1 MFLSDQIWGICFG
14 IFVLIAMRHFPC
26 CLFKVA
32 DIHWVVVGYS
42 STLGLCGANKYPFY
56 ATPHLQNNPSKGVH
70 STSFLYYFFH
80 FCINLCIWVF
90 EYFSISLCGTT
101 STARSDQRWPEIW
114 FPHCAPLLR
123 WYKVSRSQIVS
134 AFLNI
139 CMVCCADI
147 SKWVVSVCPI

>member
-26 CLFKVA
+26 CLFKVV
-32 DIHWVVVGYS
+32 DIHRVVVGYS
-42 STLGLCGANKYPFY
+42 STLGLCGANKHIHFM
-56 ATPHLQNNPSKGVH
+56 PHHIYKIIQAKVCIHLLFFVI
-70 STSFLYYFFH
+70 FFH
-80 FCINLCIWVF
+80 ICIYLWIRVF

-139 CMVCCADI
+139 CMCPDI